1 MSKKG
6 RKKETQ
12 KKKCW
17 ENGWQW
23 ITANVCE
30 NPNRCVAFVP
40 PHMLPCFVSWA
51 KLHPWEDGTP
61 PLPPP
66 SPLLLKVQIMRK
78 KITRQEYVMK
88 RNDILSTNSKFAL
101 QFHPH
106 THICM
111 MDVAPEQI
119 HHITWRGETCDYYN
133 NDMQFCASWLDF
145 ITHSFCTLLQC
156 NYVSLSSCFIEQRWS
171 DIRSFFFVCVFLPV
185 FPSLTDFIRNHC
197 SLFEL
202 DILHFVG
209 AGIVVCEWMNKIR
222 KSPAK
227 YASMSSKFIKINYQ
241 FLFIFKVPVHSHA
254 SHHTFAHT
262 NDFVWCASERSVHFG
277 VFLSMIFCR

>member
-1 MSKKG
+1 MTMNNSERMWKSKSVCGIRPTTHAPMLRIMSKTLPM
-6 RKKETQ
+6 R
-12 KKKCW
+12 
-17 ENGWQW
+17 GWH
-23 ITANVCE
+23 TAIAATVTATAEGADNE
-30 NPNRCVAFVP
+30 
-40 PHMLPCFVSWA
+40 
-51 KLHPWEDGTP
+51 K
-61 PLPPP
+61 
-66 SPLLLKVQIMRK
+66 K

-171 DIRSFFFVCVFLPV
+171 DIRFFVCVCVFLPV